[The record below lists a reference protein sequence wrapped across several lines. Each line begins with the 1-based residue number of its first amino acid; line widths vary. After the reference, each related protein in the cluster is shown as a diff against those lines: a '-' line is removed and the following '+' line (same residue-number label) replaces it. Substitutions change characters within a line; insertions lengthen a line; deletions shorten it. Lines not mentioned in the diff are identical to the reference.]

1 MQVSGT
7 SSKAP
12 SGAGAARPM
21 RAGNQL
27 WVAAAANLGIGLC
40 AIVPALCIRWIFRDY
55 LPMDCAPH
63 ASVHT
68 ASCDR
73 ETYEDGPLYM
83 FGAAISGLFVL
94 GVAVVVDVLMP
105 LQERWRIDIWLPM
118 ALLVP
123 VPFFAGQALGRF

>member
-1 MQVSGT
+1 MQGSGTGTDRRSGT
-7 SSKAP
+7 SPVRRTAFGGGP
-12 SGAGAARPM
+12 
-21 RAGNQL
+21 

-40 AIVPALCIRWIFRDY
+40 AIIPALCVRWIFTRY

-94 GVAVVVDVLMP
+94 MMIVMVDILMP
-105 LQERWRIDIWLPM
+105 RQERWPMGPWLGM

-123 VPFFAGQALGRF
+123 APFFAGLALGRF